1 MTFQTNEKRMSNLR
15 KIRES
20 DEDVAL
26 YRWILTER
34 RGELILWANQAN
46 DKNNHG
52 ITAVEMLW
60 ALLVE

>member
-26 YRWILTER
+26 YWWILTER
-34 RGELILWANQAN
+34 RGELILWANRAN
-46 DKNNHG
+46 DKNYLK
-52 ITAVEMLW
+52 ITAVEML
-60 ALLVE
+60 

>member
-34 RGELILWANQAN
+34 RGERTEQMTKIIMELRPL
-46 DKNNHG
+46 KCCR
-52 ITAVEMLW
+52 LY
-60 ALLVE
+60 